1 MELSAKIY
9 IAGHH
14 GMVGS
19 AIERR
24 LLAAGYQNLV
34 TRTSQELDLR
44 NQAAVADFF
53 AVEQPEYVFLAAARV
68 GGIYANS
75 TYPSDFLYDNLM
87 IQANV
92 LQQSYEHKVQKL
104 LFLASSCIY
113 PRLASQPL
121 REEYLLSGSLE
132 QTNEPYS
139 IAKIAGVKQCQAY
152 RRQHGCSFIAAI
164 PTNIYGPHDN
174 YHAQNSH
181 VLPALLRKFHEA
193 RMNEAPTVEVWG
205 TGTPRRELLHVDDLA
220 DACLHL
226 MLRYDGLE
234 PINVGT
240 GEDISIADLAR
251 LIQRITGYRG
261 KLRFNAL
268 MPDGTP
274 RKILDT
280 SKLSSMGWKA
290 STPLDKGIAAVYALA
305 EWESEPKASNQVIS
319 TTA

>member
-9 IAGHH
+9 IAGHS

-19 AIERR
+19 AIERHLR
-24 LLAAGYQNLV
+24 AAGYQNIV
-34 TRTSQELDLR
+34 TRTSQMMDLR
-44 NQAAVADFF
+44 NQAAVANFF
-53 AVEQPEYVFLAAARV
+53 ATEQPEYVFLAAARV
-68 GGIYANS
+68 GGIYASS
-75 TYPSDFLYDNLM
+75 TYQSDFLYDNLM

-92 LQQSYEHKVQKL
+92 LQQSYEHHVKKL
-104 LFLASSCIY
+104 LFLGASSIY

-121 REEYLLSGSLE
+121 REEYLLTGPLE

-139 IAKIAGVKQCQAY
+139 IAKIAGLKQCQAY
-152 RRQHGCSFIAAI
+152 RRQHGCSFISAI
-164 PTNIYGPHDN
+164 PTTIYGPHDN
-174 YHAQNSH
+174 YHVQNSH

-193 RMNEAPTVEVWG
+193 RMNESPTVEIWG
-205 TGTPRRELLHVDDLA
+205 TGTPRREFLYVDDLA
-220 DACLHL
+220 GACLHL
-226 MLRYDGLE
+226 MLRYDGVE
-234 PINVGT
+234 PINIGT

-274 RKILDT
+274 RKILDI
-280 SKLSSMGWKA
+280 SKLSSMGWRA

-305 EWESEPKASNQVIS
+305 EWESEPQSNNEVVP
-319 TTA
+319 TL

>member
-24 LLAAGYQNLV
+24 LRAAGYQNLV

-44 NQAAVADFF
+44 NQSAVANFF
-53 AVEQPEYVFLAAARV
+53 AAEQPKYVFLAAARV

-75 TYPSDFLYDNLM
+75 NYPSDFLYDNLM

-92 LQQSYEHKVQKL
+92 LQQSYENRVHKL
-104 LFLASSCIY
+104 LFLGSSCIY

-121 REEYLLSGSLE
+121 REEYLLTGSLE
-132 QTNEPYS
+132 QTNEPYA

-152 RRQHGCSFIAAI
+152 RRQHGCSFITAI
-164 PTNIYGPHDN
+164 PTNLYGPHDN
-174 YHAQNSH
+174 YHVQNSH

-193 RMNEAPTVEVWG
+193 RMNESPTVEIWG
-205 TGTPRRELLHVDDLA
+205 TGTPRREFLHVDDFA

-226 MLRYDGLE
+226 MLHYDGLE

-274 RKILDT
+274 RKILDI
-280 SKLSSMGWKA
+280 SKLSSMGWRA

-305 EWESEPKASNQVIS
+305 EWESEPQASSQVFS
-319 TTA
+319 TT

>member
-9 IAGHH
+9 IAGHR

-24 LLAAGYQNLV
+24 LRAAGYQNLV

-44 NQAAVADFF
+44 NQTAVAEFF
-53 AVEQPEYVFLAAARV
+53 AAEQPEYVFLAAARV

-92 LQQSYEHKVQKL
+92 LQQSYEHHVQKL
-104 LFLASSCIY
+104 LFLGSSCVY

-121 REEYLLSGSLE
+121 REEYLLSGPLE
-132 QTNEPYS
+132 QTNESYS
-139 IAKIAGVKQCQAY
+139 VAKIAGVKQCQAY
-152 RRQHGCSFIAAI
+152 RRQHGCSFITAI

-193 RMNEAPTVEVWG
+193 RMNESPTVEVWG
-205 TGTPRRELLHVDDLA
+205 TGTPRREFLHVDDLA

-274 RKILDT
+274 RKILDV
-280 SKLSSMGWKA
+280 SKLAAMGWRA
-290 STPLDKGIAAVYALA
+290 STPLDKGLAAVYALA
-305 EWESEPKASNQVIS
+305 EWESEPQSTNEVVSSN
-319 TTA
+319 T